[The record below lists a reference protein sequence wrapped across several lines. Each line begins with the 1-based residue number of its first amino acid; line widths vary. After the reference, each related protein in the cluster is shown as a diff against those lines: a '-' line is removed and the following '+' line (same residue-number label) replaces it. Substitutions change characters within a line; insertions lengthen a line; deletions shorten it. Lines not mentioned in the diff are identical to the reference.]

1 MQLPFQVTFQ
11 NSSTAQGVYLAE
23 VVDIPTTL
31 QQLGLKIGC
40 PTLVVVGGASGLAV
54 EDLEK
59 LRSLFKEVLCPFA
72 TASHFAVIDGG
83 TDAGVMQLMGES
95 REATGGEFPLIGV
108 VVEKKAILPNRPSP
122 SDDAADLEP
131 RHTHFLLVPGS
142 EWGEE
147 SEWMAQVATILSNGK
162 PSMTLL
168 INGGAIAL
176 NQDVPNSVEQV
187 RPVLV
192 IGGSGRSADRL
203 ANAVTG
209 QTSDPEVQSLVD
221 SGLIHTVDLSVGK
234 ELLKAAL
241 RQVLESSAL

>member
-1 MQLPFQVTFQ
+1 MHPPFQVTFE
-11 NSSTAQGVYLAE
+11 NGTTAKGIYLSEAT
-23 VVDIPTTL
+23 DILTAI
-31 QQLGLKIGC
+31 QHLGLQAGC
-40 PTLVVVGGASGLAV
+40 PTLVVVGGASGLAP
-54 EDLEK
+54 EDLQK

-72 TASHFAVIDGG
+72 TAFNFAVIDGG

-95 REATGGEFPLIGV
+95 REATGGAFPLIGV
-108 VVEKKAILPNRPSP
+108 VVEKKAVLPNRPSP
-122 SDDAADLEP
+122 ADDAADLEP

-147 SEWMAQVATILSNGK
+147 SEWIAQVATILSNGK

-176 NQDVPNSVEQV
+176 HQDIPNSVEQV

-241 RQVLESSAL
+241 QQVLESSGL